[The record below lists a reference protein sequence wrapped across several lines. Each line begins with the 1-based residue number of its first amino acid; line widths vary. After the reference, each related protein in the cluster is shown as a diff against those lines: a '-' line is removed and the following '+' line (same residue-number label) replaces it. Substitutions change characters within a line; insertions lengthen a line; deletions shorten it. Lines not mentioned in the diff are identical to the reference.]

1 MDTDKWKS
9 VLVPIEVYKEIK
21 ALSQT
26 EGRTIS
32 GQLRI
37 IFEAY
42 KREQENA
49 WLIPYTSI
57 FRSYLIKDLIAPW
70 SLLWGVFMSNQD
82 DYLIALKETNKF
94 IDDMMDTD
102 LDAGAAYTGI
112 ITAAVFRLLKGCT
125 DKQDATGIIGAAMAS
140 ASAHVEMEEGILS
153 DIH

>member
-1 MDTDKWKS
+1 
-9 VLVPIEVYKEIK
+9 
-21 ALSQT
+21 
-26 EGRTIS
+26 
-32 GQLRI
+32 
-37 IFEAY
+37 
-42 KREQENA
+42 
-49 WLIPYTSI
+49 
-57 FRSYLIKDLIAPW
+57 
-70 SLLWGVFMSNQD
+70 MSNQN

-94 IDDMMDTD
+94 IDDLVERE

>member
-57 FRSYLIKDLIAPW
+57 FRAYLIKDLIAPW
-70 SLLWGVFMSNQD
+70 SLLWGVFMSDQA
-82 DYLIALKETNKF
+82 DYITALRETNKF
-94 IDDMMDTD
+94 IDELMESE
-102 LDAGAAYTGI
+102 LNAGAAYSGML
-112 ITAAVFRLLKGCT
+112 TAAIYRLLKGST
-125 DKQDATGIIGAAMAS
+125 DKQDVTGILGAAMAS
-140 ASAHVEMEEGILS
+140 ASAHVEMNDEIIS